1 MAEETEKKKKTAQD
15 IIATADQLK
24 SEKTTWEARWQEVMD
39 YLLPRKSDII
49 RMTFGPKQTTQIF
62 DSTGAEANQ
71 VFAAG
76 MFGHLCPAT
85 TRWMQ
90 IEPADEDLKRSKNVM
105 NWCAKTSEAIIYA
118 LANSNFGQEITE
130 SFLNHGSVG
139 TDNLYLEPDRPL
151 GSQLIFQNIPIS
163 EMLIMENYQ
172 GIVDAHYRLFKL
184 NPRQAIQWFKKENL
198 SDSINKAAEDPKKK
212 LEKFDFIHCVEPREE
227 YDSSKVDT
235 VNKPFAS
242 SIIEVKSKHM
252 VKEGGYFENP
262 FITSR
267 FLKTQGESYGWS
279 PGIQVL
285 PEIKT
290 ANAWMRILLAAAEK
304 VVDPALQLPNDGFIL
319 PIKTQP
325 GGLNFY
331 MPQAKDAR
339 IEPIKTGGDLPDGM
353 AILDLLQ
360 RKIKRAFY
368 NDLFIILEQESKIPK
383 TATEILERSEER
395 ILLLVFYLGRL
406 EYELFQQLAI
416 RILGIL
422 LRAKKIDDPP
432 PELRKT
438 GGFKVVMT
446 SKLAQ
451 RIKKAEV
458 AAYRD
463 VLQMGLEIAKYT
475 GMNEHFDNMN
485 FDQIFPDLMDM
496 SGCPTRWK
504 NTETQIKKIREDRV
518 KAAQAQQEQ
527 EMLAM
532 AAQNANKL
540 GKKIEEGSPLG
551 MLGEASGMEQ

>member
-1 MAEETEKKKKTAQD
+1 MAEETEKKKKSAQD

-49 RMTFGPKQTTQIF
+49 RMTIGPKTTTQIF

-85 TRWMQ
+85 SRWMQ
-90 IEPADEDLKRSKNVM
+90 IEPADEDLKKSKNVM
-105 NWCAKTSEAIIYA
+105 GWCVKASEAIIYA

-130 SFLNHGSVG
+130 SFLNHGSIG
-139 TDNLYLEPDRPL
+139 TDNLYLEPDRSL
-151 GSQLIFQNIPIS
+151 GSNLVFQNLPIS

-184 NPRQAIQWFKKENL
+184 NPRQALQWFGKENL
-198 SDSINKAAEDPKKK
+198 SADILKSAEDPKKK

-227 YDSSKVDT
+227 YDSTKVDNE
-235 VNKPFAS
+235 NKPFAS
-242 SIIEVKSKHM
+242 YIIEVKSKTM
-252 VKEGGYFENP
+252 VREGGYFENP

-285 PEIKT
+285 PEIKG
-290 ANAWMRILLAAAEK
+290 ANAWKRILLAAGEK
-304 VVDPALQLPNDGFIL
+304 VVDPALQLPNDGFVL

-325 GGLNFY
+325 GGLNYY
-331 MPQAKDAR
+331 MPQAKDSR
-339 IEPIKTGGDLPDGM
+339 IEPIKTGGDLPAGFEVLEDF
-353 AILDLLQ
+353 
-360 RKIKRAFY
+360 RRTIKRAFY

-416 RILGIL
+416 RVLGIL
-422 LRAKKIDDPP
+422 LRAKKIDNP
-432 PELRKT
+432 PEELRRT

-458 AAYRD
+458 AGFRD

-496 SGCPTRWK
+496 SGCPSRWK
-504 NTETQIKKIREDRV
+504 NTEAQIKTIRDNRA
-518 KAAQAQQEQ
+518 KAAQAEREQ

-532 AAQNANKL
+532 AASNAGKL
-540 GKKIEEGSPLG
+540 SKRIEENSPLSI
-551 MLGEASGMEQ
+551 LGEATGVGE

>member
-1 MAEETEKKKKTAQD
+1 MEEKKAKNKKSAQD

-24 SEKTTWEARWQEVMD
+24 NEKTTWESRWQEIMD

-49 RMTFGPKQTTQIF
+49 RTTIGPKTTTQIF

-90 IEPADEDLKRSKNVM
+90 IEPADEDLKRSKNIM
-105 NWCAKTSEAIIYA
+105 SWCAKASEAIIYA

-130 SFLNHGSVG
+130 SFLNHGSIG
-139 TDNLYLEPDRPL
+139 TDTLYLEPEKFL
-151 GSQLIFQNIPIS
+151 GSQLVFQNIPIS
-163 EMLIMENYQ
+163 EILLMENYQ
-172 GIVDAHYRLFKL
+172 SLVDTHYRLFKF
-184 NPRQAIQWFKKENL
+184 NPRQAIQAWGKENL
-198 SDSINKAAEDPKKK
+198 SDSINQAAENPKKK
-212 LEKFDFIHCVEPREE
+212 LEKFDFIHCVEPRTE
-227 YDSSKVDT
+227 YDSTKVDNE
-235 VNKPFAS
+235 NKQFAS
-242 SIIEVKSKHM
+242 TIIEVKSKNI
-252 VKEGGYFENP
+252 VKEGGYFEAP

-267 FLKTQGESYGWS
+267 FLKTQGEVYGWS

-304 VVDPALQLPNDGFIL
+304 VVDPPLQLPNDGFIL

-325 GGLNFY
+325 AGLNFY
-331 MPQAKDAR
+331 MPQAKDQR
-339 IEPIKTGGDLPDGM
+339 IEPIMTGGNIPVGLEV
-353 AILDLLQ
+353 LDLLQ

-368 NDLFIILEQESKIPK
+368 NDLFIILEQESKVPK

-458 AAYRD
+458 ASYRD

-475 GMNEHFDNMN
+475 GMSEHFDNMN

-504 NTETQIKKIREDRV
+504 NTETQIKKLRDDRA
-518 KAAQAQQEQ
+518 KAAQAQQQQ
-527 EMLAM
+527 EILAIT
-532 AAQNANKL
+532 AQNANKL

-551 MLGEASGMEQ
+551 MMGEAMGGQ